1 MKNLENN
8 NNIYL
13 VIESFKGN
21 EEIVFEGTQ
30 EECQKVEDELRA
42 ELIREQGDDIT
53 TIKDYYTVSNLE
65 RGTKQERLALMNEY
79 KDSLTEEELK
89 ERVIIDG
96 KEYMKW
102 VIDFNNMYK

>member
-8 NNIYL
+8 NNVYL
-13 VIESFKGN
+13 VVESFKGN
-21 EEIVFEGTQ
+21 EQIVFAGTQ
-30 EECQKVEDELRA
+30 EECQKVEDELRS

-53 TIKDYYTVSNLE
+53 AIKDYYTVSNLE
-65 RGTKQERLALMNEY
+65 RGIEQERYSLMQEY
-79 KDSLTEEELK
+79 KQSLTEEELK
-89 ERVIIDG
+89 ERVTIDG